1 MKTSIRK
8 LDAAFTCEIDVVDEA
23 GWGTALRSFDD
34 ANIYQTWAYGAV
46 TAGVRNM
53 SHVVLRHHGDIVAI
67 AQARVVKVPMIPIG
81 IAYIRWGPLWRLR
94 ASQEDPAI
102 FRQALRALRDEFSD
116 KRGLALRLY
125 PPLFE
130 GRSTHLTAILGEEG
144 FSRKEKA
151 GRERTILIDLSASH
165 EELRNGMGR
174 NWKRSLRVAEQG
186 SLEVVEGEDDALFE
200 LVNRLYGETVA
211 RKKFA
216 AARDSGR
223 YAKVQRQLPD
233 GLKMKAMVC
242 KTAGEPCAGVI
253 WSAIGSTGIELV
265 AATSAFGMKGG
276 ASHLLR
282 WRVLERLKEAGCA
295 WYDLNGINPETNP
308 GTYRFKRELAGS
320 YGHDVTFLGRLDA
333 DSTTPSDFCVEL
345 GERTRTFYRAV
356 IRRAAQVLP
365 RTSVL

>member
-1 MKTSIRK
+1 MT
-8 LDAAFTCEIDVVDEA
+8 TDE
-23 GWGTALRSFDD
+23 
-34 ANIYQTWAYGAV
+34 
-46 TAGVRNM
+46 
-53 SHVVLRHHGDIVAI
+53 
-67 AQARVVKVPMIPIG
+67 
-81 IAYIRWGPLWRLR
+81 
-94 ASQEDPAI
+94 
-102 FRQALRALRDEFSD
+102 
-116 KRGLALRLY
+116 
-125 PPLFE
+125 
-130 GRSTHLTAILGEEG
+130 
-144 FSRKEKA
+144 
-151 GRERTILIDLSASH
+151 
-165 EELRNGMGR
+165 
-174 NWKRSLRVAEQG
+174 
-186 SLEVVEGEDDALFE
+186 
-200 LVNRLYGETVA
+200 
-211 RKKFA
+211 
-216 AARDSGR
+216 
-223 YAKVQRQLPD
+223 
-233 GLKMKAMVC
+233 MKAMVC